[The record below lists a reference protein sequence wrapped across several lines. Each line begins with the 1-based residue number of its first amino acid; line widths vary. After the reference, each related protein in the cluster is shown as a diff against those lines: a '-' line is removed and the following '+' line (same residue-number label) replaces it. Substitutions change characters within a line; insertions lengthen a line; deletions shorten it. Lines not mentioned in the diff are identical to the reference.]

1 MQVYVSSVSV
11 SEQVQSVGFWLLIA
25 ELLLL
30 LLLLL
35 WSQTGRTGFG

>member
-30 LLLLL
+30 LLLL